1 MEKTRSN
8 LNVSN
13 LNVRQLNKILEK
25 LSEKKS
31 TRHIRKRIFSVDK
44 ILSVNIRQCKYVG
57 GENTEIKQH
66 LYVKFTSHEEEGN
79 ICMSVLLDNYSN
91 LL

>member
-1 MEKTRSN
+1 MGFGHRIYKNGDPRSDIIKAY
-8 LNVSN
+8 S
-13 LNVRQLNKILEK
+13 KK